1 MTEKPSTPSFEDTL
15 AELETIVNDMENGD
29 LPLDQALE
37 KFERGIRLSRL
48 SQQSLENAKQKV
60 QILLK
65 ENGDE
70 SLNDFSEP
78 DSSDSP

>member
-1 MTEKPSTPSFEDTL
+1 MTDKPSTPSFEDTL

-37 KFERGIRLSRL
+37 KFERGIKLSRL

-70 SLNDFSEP
+70 SLSDFAEP
-78 DSSDSP
+78 DSPDSP